1 MHAWVWWLI
10 AAAGLLVVEMLT
22 VDLIFAM
29 LAAGAVAG
37 AAVSA
42 AGVPVQAVV
51 ALAVALAGV
60 LVVRPVALRHL
71 QSTPQLR
78 TGTAAL
84 VGRQAVVLD
93 RVDGRGGQVKL
104 AGEVWSARAYD
115 GFSVFES
122 GSDVLV
128 LDIEGATALIG

>member
-10 AAAGLLVVEMLT
+10 AAAGLLVVEILT
-22 VDLIFAM
+22 LDLIFAM

-37 AAVSA
+37 AAVTA
-42 AGVPVQAVV
+42 AGAGVQVGVAVV
-51 ALAVALAGV
+51 VALAGV

-71 QSTPQLR
+71 RNTPELR

-93 RVDGRGGQVKL
+93 RVDGSGGQVKL

-115 GFSVFES
+115 DAKVFEP
-122 GSDVLV
+122 GADVMV
-128 LDIEGATALIG
+128 LEISGATALIG

>member
-1 MHAWVWWLI
+1 
-10 AAAGLLVVEMLT
+10 
-22 VDLIFAM
+22 M

-37 AAVSA
+37 AAVTVA
-42 AGVPVQAVV
+42 GAGVQVGVAVV
-51 ALAVALAGV
+51 VALAGV

-71 QSTPQLR
+71 RNTPELR

-93 RVDGRGGQVKL
+93 RVDGSGGQVKL

-115 GFSVFES
+115 EAKVFEP
-122 GSDVLV
+122 GTDVLV
-128 LDIEGATALIG
+128 LEISGATALIG